1 MKLLI
6 AIGLLAA
13 TMSTALAQS
22 YGDVPY
28 GFVRVNAPGG
38 AYIDC
43 NPSNPNSPVRCTPDG
58 W

>member
-6 AIGLLAA
+6 AIGLLAV
-13 TMSTALAQS
+13 TISTALARS
-22 YGDVPY
+22 ADVPY
-28 GFVRVNAPGG
+28 GFVVRVNAPGG

-43 NPSNPNSPVRCTPDG
+43 NPYNPNSPIRCTPDG